1 MAAVDT
7 KVAQFIFENAIIDYL
22 DGKSR
27 ILVTHNIDLLQK
39 AEKVLC
45 LDSNAEIVFN
55 GEFEK
60 MRKSVDPFIR
70 GVLKGKNTKNII
82 KLNNNKAQLYIF
94 SRKKR

>member
-1 MAAVDT
+1 MDT

-60 MRKSVDPFIR
+60 MRKSADPFIR
-70 GVLKGKNTKNII
+70 GVLKGKNI
-82 KLNNNKAQLYIF
+82 KISVKI
-94 SRKKR
+94 K